1 MPEMTFL
8 RRWSATLLIAALPL
22 VSGSASAETYEL
34 KVSHFLPPNH
44 TINKEMQR
52 WADELKQKS
61 GGRLVLSVF
70 PAGQMGPL
78 PRQYDLARTGVADIA
93 FFLHGATPGRFKL
106 TEVAQLPFT
115 FWKGNTPVSN
125 AQGSFEVTSAAGDL
139 TKEHQGVHILYVL
152 ALTTGGLYFSKATV
166 HAPADLKG
174 LRIRH
179 NGPIASAALS
189 AWGATPV
196 AVLPA
201 EVSDAMQKGTIDGV
215 TFNYE
220 VSESYQMANV
230 VKTVTEISPAAATFA
245 LVMNGDKYEK
255 LPADLKK
262 LIDDTTG
269 PAAARRVG
277 ALYDAAEAHGKEYM
291 LKGGVTVTSVS
302 PEGFAQ
308 FKKMVDPVTGD
319 WIKKLE
325 GEGVPAKK
333 FHDRLV
339 DMTAKAAQ

>member
-1 MPEMTFL
+1 MTFL
-8 RRWSATLLIAALPL
+8 RRLSATLLIAALPF

-70 PAGQMGPL
+70 PASQMGPL
-78 PRQYDLARTGVADIA
+78 PRQYDLARTGVADIS
-93 FFLHGATPGRFKL
+93 FFLTGATPGRFKL

-115 FWKGNTPVSN
+115 FWKGNVPVSN
-125 AQGSFEVTSAAGDL
+125 SQGSYEVTSLAGEL
-139 TKEHQGVHILYVL
+139 AKEHQGVRILYML
-152 ALTTGGLYFSKATV
+152 ALTTGGLYFNKATV

-179 NGPIASAALS
+179 NGPIAAAALS

-201 EVSDAMQKGTIDGV
+201 EVADAMQKGTIDGV

-230 VKTVTEISPAAATFA
+230 VKTVTEVSPTAATFA
-245 LVMNGDKYEK
+245 LVMNSDKYSK
-255 LPADLKK
+255 LPADLRK

-269 PAAARRVG
+269 PEAAKRVG
-277 ALYDAAEAHGKEYM
+277 ALYDAAEAHGKAYM
-291 LKGGVTVTSVS
+291 LKNGVTVTPVTAA
-302 PEGFAQ
+302 GFAE
-308 FKKMVDPVTGD
+308 FKGLVAPITAESL
-319 WIKKLE
+319 KKLDAE
-325 GEGVPAKK
+325 GLPATK
-333 FHDRLV
+333 FHDQLV
-339 DMTAKAAQ
+339 GMTAKAAQ

>member
-1 MPEMTFL
+1 MTFL

-22 VSGSASAETYEL
+22 MPGAASAETFEL

-78 PRQYDLARTGVADIA
+78 PRQYELARAGVADIA

-106 TEVAQLPFT
+106 TEVAHLPFT
-115 FWKGNTPVSN
+115 FWKGDAPVSN
-125 AQGSFEVTSAAGDL
+125 AQGSYEVTTVAQELA
-139 TKEHQGVHILYVL
+139 KEHQGVRVLYMV
-152 ALTTGGLYFSKATV
+152 ALTTGSLFFSKATV
-166 HAPADLKG
+166 QAPADLKG

-179 NGPIASAALS
+179 NGPIAAATLS

-196 AVLPA
+196 AVLPP
-201 EVSDAMQKGTIDGV
+201 EVADAMQKGTIDGV

-220 VSESYQMANV
+220 VSESFQMANV
-230 VKTVTEISPAAATFA
+230 VKTVTEVGPTAATFA

-269 PAAARRVG
+269 AAAAKRVG
-277 ALYDAAEAHGKEYM
+277 ALYDAAEEHGKAYM
-291 LKGGVTVTSVS
+291 LKGGVKITPVS
-302 PEGFAQ
+302 KAGFQ
-308 FKKMVDPVTGD
+308 EFKRLAEPITQAS
-319 WIKKLE
+319 IKKLE
-325 GEGVPAKK
+325 ADGVPAKK

-339 DMTAKAAQ
+339 EMTAKAAQ